1 MIAEILF
8 LSDGFKDARIL
19 STKIVELLKLAS
31 EQLSNQDQYDWGMR
45 ALKNTVTLSGDL
57 KRLQP
62 FYKEIQLVA

>member
-31 EQLSNQDQYDWGMR
+31 EQLSN
-45 ALKNTVTLSGDL
+45 
-57 KRLQP
+57 
-62 FYKEIQLVA
+62 